1 MKKIKN
7 RENNKKIFDLE
18 ERTKEFFIRTVKLCR
33 KMPRNALTN
42 RQIDQLI
49 GSAGSVAANYCEA
62 SEAMSKKDFNK
73 SIKICRKEAKE
84 SRNWFLG
91 LKVALN
97 SSDSEFDFLRNEA
110 KEFIYIFTSI
120 LTKTDKK

>member
-1 MKKIKN
+1 MKTQKNSNKIY
-7 RENNKKIFDLE
+7 DLG

-33 KMPRNALTN
+33 KISRNSLTN

-73 SIKICRKEAKE
+73 SIKICRKEAME
-84 SRNWFLG
+84 SQNWFLG
-91 LKVALN
+91 LKIAIN
-97 SSDSEFDFLRNEA
+97 STDEEFDYLINEA
-110 KEFIYIFTSI
+110 KEFIYIFSSI
-120 LTKTDKK
+120 LSKTDR